1 MSPDRGQT
9 ILGNSGLPTLTCHY
23 PARELPL
30 RLKASTSV
38 RGEKSAFSLAVR
50 RVGRPLDVVDCKAAR
65 LYALVDYAGVKDRA
79 LRGDEGHPS
88 LSLLRR
94 RLETRH

>member
-23 PARELPL
+23 PACELPL
-30 RLKASTSV
+30 RLNASMSV

-50 RVGRPLDVVDCKAAR
+50 RVGRPLDVVDRKAAR
-65 LYALVDYAGVKDRA
+65 LYALVDYTGVKDRA
-79 LRGDEGHPS
+79 L
-88 LSLLRR
+88 
-94 RLETRH
+94 